1 MSEME
6 IVTTGTATLAAT
18 FYKNLESF
26 PGQLQT
32 IPASVSAKTEA
43 AIARTEAVK
52 GARHIERTSEH
63 VRGGL
68 DRKANMV
75 VGAQL
80 TVRPRINFP
89 LLGFTK
95 AQAKK
100 LNDQFVMY
108 WNDWAYDLRML
119 QDGEGHY
126 DFGGLMWMA
135 YRNLVGPD
143 AETAGVIH
151 YDPKRAAKYHHRWAT
166 FVTVVDPDRVSDP
179 DDASRYT
186 NARLYKGRELDEHGR
201 MIALH
206 IRKRH
211 PTDTHE
217 LEDGVDTHVRVP
229 RENVYGRPM
238 AWHWFVKHRGGAQRG
253 MTALVT
259 SLRHATMLDKFDDAQ
274 LGAAVM
280 NALFAVYAKSNAGPQ
295 AFGQTLAPAATDASG
310 LSATENARLGFYEKT
325 KMKVGANRIAV
336 LPHQDSIEFAA
347 VDRAK
352 GDPTPFVDQFLRK
365 FSMAL
370 GLSFEQFS
378 NDYSKANYSSARA
391 ALLEVWRGVMV
402 ERRLFTRHVATQ
414 IYSAV
419 IEEAIAKG
427 WIELP
432 ENAPDFTLF
441 RSAYCACDWIGPGM
455 GWVDPLKEAQAAEI
469 MKRNKFRS
477 HSSIIGEAGEAWD
490 EVFEQ
495 ISDEEA
501 YADIL
506 GLDLNPVATGTPA
519 AGDGEDNDKTGQ
531 NQPKREEEDE

>member
-1 MSEME
+1 MSELE
-6 IVTTGTATLAAT
+6 IISNAAGQSLAAS
-18 FYKNLESF
+18 FFKNIESF
-26 PGQLQT
+26 PGQLYT
-32 IPASVSAKTEA
+32 VPARVSAKTETS
-43 AIARTEAVK
+43 IARADAVK
-52 GARHIERTSEH
+52 GARHVERTSEN

-68 DRKANMV
+68 DRKSHMV
-75 VGAQL
+75 VGASL

-95 AQAKK
+95 EQAKK
-100 LNDQFVMY
+100 INDQFVMY

-135 YRNLVGPD
+135 YRNLIGPD

-151 YDPKRAAKYHHRWAT
+151 YDPDRAARYHHRWAT

-179 DDASRYT
+179 GDVGNLRI
-186 NARLYKGRELDEHGR
+186 YKGRELDEHGR

-206 IRKRH
+206 IQKRH
-211 PTDTHE
+211 PSE
-217 LEDGVDTHVRVP
+217 GMEMEDGVETHVRVP
-229 RENVYGRPM
+229 RENPYGRPM
-238 AWHWFVKHRGGAQRG
+238 AWHWFMKHRGGAQRG
-253 MTALVT
+253 MTSLVT
-259 SLRHATMLDKFDDAQ
+259 TLRHSTMLDKFDDAQ

-280 NALFAVYAKSNAGPQ
+280 NALFAVYAKSNAGAQ
-295 AFGQTLAPAATDASG
+295 AVANTVAPAAGAGAASLG
-310 LSATENARLGFYEKT
+310 AAEDARLDYYGKT
-325 KMKVGANRIAV
+325 KMRIGENRLV
-336 LPHQDSIEFAA
+336 VMPHQDSIEFAA
-347 VDRAK
+347 VDRANSN
-352 GDPTPFVDQFLRK
+352 PQPFVDQFLRK
-365 FSMAL
+365 FSMSL

-432 ENAPDFTLF
+432 AGAPDFTLF
-441 RSAYCACDWIGPGM
+441 RSAYCSCDWIGPGM

-477 HSSIIGEAGEAWD
+477 HSDIISESGQAWD

-519 AGDGEDNDKTGQ
+519 AGDDEDNDKSGR
-531 NQPKREEEDE
+531 NQPAEKEDA